1 MRNQWPRISLS
12 ELLRLERRP
21 ITVLPNSEYAEIGIY
36 CFGRGI
42 FHKKP
47 RTGLEVGDKDLFML
61 KKADFIL
68 QVTFAWEGAV
78 AIVSDAEDGMYGSTR
93 YPTFRVD
100 EDRCVPQFLL
110 HYFKTKEGLQQLI
123 NICPGSAG
131 RNRVLNIKR
140 IHEIFIPL
148 PSIPEQQRIV
158 DRIEELNLQVNEA
171 LTLRR
176 QARDEAG
183 ALMKAR
189 LNAIAGQIDVSGTL
203 GDVLRGKPRNGWSAS
218 CDNAI
223 GGIPVLSLGAVT
235 GYRYRRS
242 EFKRTSLN
250 AATDG
255 QFWLKQ
261 GDLLITRSNTPE
273 LVGHAA
279 IYDGSPSPCI
289 YPDLMMRLEL
299 IPDAAET
306 QFVWYWLQSS
316 LVRKFIVKMS
326 KGTSPTMKKI
336 SQGIVMQIPF
346 PTNLTVTEQGRII
359 AELDALQSKIDA
371 LTLIQAET
379 TAELDAL
386 LPSVLSKAFSG
397 QLL

>member
-1 MRNQWPRISLS
+1 MRIQWPRISLS

-21 ITVLPNSEYAEIGIY
+21 TTVLPNSEYAEIGIY

-61 KKADFIL
+61 KKGDFIL

-100 EDRCVPQFLL
+100 EHRCVPQFLL

-140 IHEIFIPL
+140 IHEILIPL
-148 PSIPEQQRIV
+148 PSMPEQQRIV

-176 QARDEAG
+176 QSREEAG

-189 LNAIAGQIDVSGTL
+189 LNAIAGEIDVSGTL

-250 AATDG
+250 AAVDG
-255 QFWLKQ
+255 HFWLKQ

-299 IPDAAET
+299 VPDGAET

-316 LVRKFIVKMS
+316 LVREFIVKMS

-359 AELDALQSKIDA
+359 AELDVLQSKIDA
-371 LTLIQAET
+371 LKLLQAET
-379 TAELDAL
+379 AAELDAL

-397 QLL
+397 LLL